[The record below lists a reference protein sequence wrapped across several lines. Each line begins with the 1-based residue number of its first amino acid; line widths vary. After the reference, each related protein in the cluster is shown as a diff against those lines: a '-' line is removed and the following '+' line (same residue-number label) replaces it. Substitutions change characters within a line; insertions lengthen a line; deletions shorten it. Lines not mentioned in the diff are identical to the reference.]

1 VRRSVTLLTLF
12 FHDLFLTLS
21 PSSPLYSIH
30 RTLIFYQGKFIDSI
44 SANNRRRSQTIP
56 QSAVQFVGEKL
67 RRLTLKGQD
76 SLGLESAIKNYK
88 RRLSRM
94 SSWESQGQH
103 SLSRN
108 TSFDSN
114 ASPSAVTD
122 QQILSRQV
130 SYHRVNSTP
139 LAAIQED

>member
-1 VRRSVTLLTLF
+1 MRIVLTSL
-12 FHDLFLTLS
+12 
-21 PSSPLYSIH
+21 ICH

-76 SLGLESAIKNYK
+76 SIGLDSLKKKY
-88 RRLSRM
+88 RRRFSRM
-94 SSWESQGQH
+94 TSEDSQETI
-103 SLSRN
+103 SRN
-108 TSFDSN
+108 TSFDS
-114 ASPSAVTD
+114 STD
-122 QQILSRQV
+122 PQALSRQV

-139 LAAIQED
+139 LAAIHED

>member
-1 VRRSVTLLTLF
+1 M
-12 FHDLFLTLS
+12 
-21 PSSPLYSIH
+21 H
-30 RTLIFYQGKFIDSI
+30 RTLIFYQGKFVDSI

-56 QSAVQFVGEKL
+56 QSAVQFVGDKL

-76 SLGLESAIKNYK
+76 SLGLESSIKNYK

-94 SSWESQGQH
+94 SSWESQGQN
-103 SLSRN
+103 SLSRG
-108 TSFDSN
+108 TSYDS
-114 ASPSAVTD
+114 SSSAND